1 MKLERRSWIVAAT
14 MLAAFA
20 SVPAAADV
28 KTGVDLWQAKNYVGA
43 VKEWRPLADKG
54 NADAQFNMGQA
65 YKLGLGVPQDLKIAQ
80 SWFEKAAAQK
90 HEQAQANLAVIM
102 FQNGNRAAAMPL
114 LKKAAERGNP
124 RARYLYGTALFNGDV
139 VAKDWPRAYA
149 LMTSAASAGLAP
161 AAESLAQMDKYMPE
175 GDRKKGIAL
184 LAQIDRPDLAKSPTP
199 AQVARANAAAAA
211 KPPRVA
217 GALPAAKPTAPSA
230 KPAAPSAK
238 PAPAVASGWRVQLG
252 AYGSASAAQGQW
264 AALSKKIGA
273 LSGMQPSYEAAGKF
287 TRLRVGPLASRAAAD
302 RVCASAKAAGQAC
315 FPVAP

>member
-14 MLAAFA
+14 MLAALA

-28 KTGVDLWQAKNYVGA
+28 KTGVDLWQANNYVGA

-90 HEQAQANLAVIM
+90 HEQAQANLAIIL

-161 AAESLAQMDKYMPE
+161 AAESLAQMDKYMSE
-175 GDRKKGIAL
+175 ADRKKGIAL
-184 LAQIDRPDLAKSPTP
+184 LAQTDRPDIAKSPTP

-217 GALPAAKPTAPSA
+217 GAVPAA

-238 PAPAVASGWRVQLG
+238 PAPAVAGGWRVQLG

-302 RVCASAKAAGQAC
+302 KLCASAKAAGQAC